1 MSEKLAQ
8 DASHNPAGVQPTSTK
23 AAPARP
29 KTVETAFWLLV
40 AAAVLVLV
48 RIAVGIAVVNSA
60 GHKETIG
67 ETLGTANI
75 PFWVEE
81 QTSGYVWSGIITA
94 VILGAI
100 ALLSRMG
107 YGWPRIVLILV
118 TISTAL
124 NTRVQFFASII
135 TVYETA
141 WVTLVS
147 VLLTLAAVVLLFLA
161 PSGTYFKS
169 MRQYRK
175 GRKLGQA

>member
-1 MSEKLAQ
+1 
-8 DASHNPAGVQPTSTK
+8 
-23 AAPARP
+23 
-29 KTVETAFWLLV
+29 
-40 AAAVLVLV
+40 LVLV

-67 ETLGTANI
+67 ETLGAANI
-75 PFWVEE
+75 PFWVAEE
-81 QTSGYVWSGIITA
+81 TSGYVWPGIITA

-124 NTRVQFFASII
+124 NARVQFFASII